1 MTWRAS
7 SSSSSARARLAAWLA
22 LCLASSARAKVQV
35 VGAGAQTTSGA
46 AHPQLEVKA
55 FSFADELQEAFVVAL
70 KSSSKGAPPW
80 RLPTYVVVSNSPRGL
95 EHSCVVVL
103 CVCGD
108 VARIFNDG
116 GVGKRG
122 ATVTAGH
129 KPTRAIDGGAIPN
142 PARRSPRDV
151 RRPSVV

>member
-80 RLPTYVVVSNSPRGL
+80 PVSNSPRGL

-103 CVCGD
+103 CERGD